1 MARAELSSLRLSR
14 SDTERLVLALV
25 LSLSV
30 HLAIWGGYETGK
42 KLGWWRE
49 WHMPAWLHKTT
60 KKNTPTMIMAQTQPE
75 PMIFVDVTQPDAV
88 PPKKTIYYSDQNS
101 HAANPDEDKNSNQP
115 KLNGKQ
121 KNTPKTEDTPRLSR
135 LQSSPPPSEQL
146 HPSPEK
152 TATEKENQSS
162 PMNLGDVKV
171 TKPAENP
178 ATQNQKPAP
187 QQPPRPRTINEALEQ
202 KHLPG
207 LQMKQNGGAHHLL
220 VPSFDVAKSSFG
232 DYDRA
237 VIDAV
242 TEHWYDMLN
251 KQNFAQDRTG
261 QVAIRFKLEY
271 DGTVRDVEIVQNNV
285 GDLLSYVCQAS
296 IEDSAPFGKWPDDMR
311 REIGAN
317 FREITFTFDY
327 Y

>member
-121 KNTPKTEDTPRLSR
+121 KVTPKAKDTPRLSKAEPPA
-135 LQSSPPPSEQL
+135 SPQNQL
-146 HPSPEK
+146 RPSPEK
-152 TATEKENQSS
+152 TATEAENQSS
-162 PMNLGDVKV
+162 PMNLGDQKL
-171 TKPAENP
+171 
-178 ATQNQKPAP
+178 TQLADRTTTEQKPAP
-187 QQPPRPRTINEALEQ
+187 QATPRPRTLKQAQEQ
-202 KHLPG
+202 EHLPG
-207 LQMKQNGGAHHLL
+207 QQMHQNGGAHHHLE
-220 VPSFDVAKSSFG
+220 PSFDAKATAFG

-237 VIDAV
+237 LIDAIQGR
-242 TEHWYDMLN
+242 WDYLLDN
-251 KQNFAQDRTG
+251 QQYADDRTG
-261 QVAIRFKLEY
+261 QVTIKFKLEY
-271 DGTVRDVEIVQNNV
+271 DGTVRDVEILQNGV
-285 GDLLSYVCQAS
+285 GDMLSYYCQAA
-296 IEDSAPFGKWPDDMR
+296 IQESAPFGKWPDDMR